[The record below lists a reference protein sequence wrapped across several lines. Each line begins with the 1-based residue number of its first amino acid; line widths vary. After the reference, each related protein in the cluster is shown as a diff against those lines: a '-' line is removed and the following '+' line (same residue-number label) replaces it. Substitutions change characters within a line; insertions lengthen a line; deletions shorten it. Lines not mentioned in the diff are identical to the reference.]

1 MKAALYQGVHNVE
14 IVDLPDYECGDDA
27 IILKNIY
34 SSICGTDVAVYN
46 HGLGLGHRVTIGGE
60 FGHETVCKVAK
71 VGKNVKDIKVG
82 DRVYPY
88 PLLVTGDKKRAGTIG
103 GFSQYIYCPN
113 PVWEESIY
121 HVDDKISDKEAAL
134 IEPFTVGCRAA
145 RRGLPQAGEKAVV
158 FGAGTIGIAA
168 AIALKYFGCKQV
180 VICDYSDFRLEI
192 CRKLGFDTYNNK
204 ADDELTELI
213 SLFGQS
219 MGINGEAI
227 DCDIWIDAAGAD
239 SVLNAYEKMGKY
251 NSRMVLV
258 AVGTNRR
265 EIDVLGLTFGQ
276 KSITGSGG
284 YTPQDVK
291 DVLEIMKSGKW
302 DIEKMITDEYIL
314 DDLAEAIER
323 TSDVDSALNV
333 VIRFE

>member
-88 PLLVTGDKKRAGTIG
+88 PLLVTGDKKRVGTIG

-323 TSDVDSALNV
+323 ASDVDSALNV

>member
-1 MKAALYQGVHNVE
+1 M
-14 IVDLPDYECGDDA
+14 
-27 IILKNIY
+27 
-34 SSICGTDVAVYN
+34 
-46 HGLGLGHRVTIGGE
+46 
-60 FGHETVCKVAK
+60 
-71 VGKNVKDIKVG
+71 
-82 DRVYPY
+82 
-88 PLLVTGDKKRAGTIG
+88 
-103 GFSQYIYCPN
+103 
-113 PVWEESIY
+113 
-121 HVDDKISDKEAAL
+121 
-134 IEPFTVGCRAA
+134 
-145 RRGLPQAGEKAVV
+145 V

-323 TSDVDSALNV
+323 ASDVDSALNV

>member
-60 FGHETVCKVAK
+60 FG
-71 VGKNVKDIKVG
+71 
-82 DRVYPY
+82 
-88 PLLVTGDKKRAGTIG
+88 
-103 GFSQYIYCPN
+103 
-113 PVWEESIY
+113 
-121 HVDDKISDKEAAL
+121 
-134 IEPFTVGCRAA
+134 
-145 RRGLPQAGEKAVV
+145 
-158 FGAGTIGIAA
+158 
-168 AIALKYFGCKQV
+168 
-180 VICDYSDFRLEI
+180 
-192 CRKLGFDTYNNK
+192 
-204 ADDELTELI
+204 
-213 SLFGQS
+213 QS
-219 MGINGEAI
+219 MGINGVAI

-239 SVLNAYEKMGKY
+239 SVLNTYEKVGKY

-291 DVLEIMKSGKW
+291 DVLEIMKSQKW

-314 DDLAEAIER
+314 DDLAEAIEKA
-323 TSDVDSALNV
+323 SDVNSALNV
-333 VIRFE
+333 VIRVE

>member
-323 TSDVDSALNV
+323 ASDVDSALNV